1 MRNEQERAKTERELH
16 SELEKNLT
24 VAERLQLR
32 NAARAEACNPN
43 LWRKPQWRF
52 PSEYV
57 APRCEVFVQWHSL
70 HWCSH
75 PHDLLCQGAQD
86 GGLKEHHPGAV

>member
-1 MRNEQERAKTERELH
+1 MRNEEERAKTERELH

-57 APRCEVFVQWHSL
+57 APRYELFVQWTAS
-70 HWCSH
+70 
-75 PHDLLCQGAQD
+75 
-86 GGLKEHHPGAV
+86 AVECVAPLVLTPT